1 MNGHKDRDGAS
12 LGSATARPSTGED
25 MMALLHQAM
34 SVVEYVY
41 VTDAI
46 RPYPLGFCTQ
56 EEAVVAGVNLF
67 TRQQFDGPGPFR
79 HAFGIHR
86 SDCERV
92 EGSRNTSIQCDADED
107 DGYCWEG
114 FVEASAVG

>member
-1 MNGHKDRDGAS
+1 MLEVLRE
-12 LGSATARPSTGED
+12 TMARVLPT
-25 MMALLHQAM
+25 

-41 VTDAI
+41 VTDII
-46 RPYPLGFCTQ
+46 RYYPLGFCTQ
-56 EEAVVAGVNLF
+56 KEAVVAGVNLY
-67 TRQQFDGPGPFR
+67 TRQHFPDDLGPFR

-92 EGSRNTSIQCDADED
+92 ESSKNTSIPCDADNP

-114 FVEASAVG
+114 VVEAQR

>member
-1 MNGHKDRDGAS
+1 M
-12 LGSATARPSTGED
+12 LGVLRETMARVLP
-25 MMALLHQAM
+25 A

-41 VTDAI
+41 VTDTI
-46 RPYPLGFCTQ
+46 RYPLGFCTQ
-56 EEAVVAGVNLF
+56 EEAVVAGVNLY
-67 TRQQFDGPGPFR
+67 TRQHFPDDSGPFR

-92 EGSRNTSIQCDADED
+92 ESSQNTSIPCNADNP

-114 FVEASAVG
+114 VVEVQR